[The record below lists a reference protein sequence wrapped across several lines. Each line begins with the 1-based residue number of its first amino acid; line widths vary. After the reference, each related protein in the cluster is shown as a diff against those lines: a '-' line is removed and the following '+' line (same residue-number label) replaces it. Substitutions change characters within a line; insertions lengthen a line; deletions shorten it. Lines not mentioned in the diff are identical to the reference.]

1 MVKNNIRKEIE
12 MKTNIIGIFE
22 EEGLLISALQKIH
35 DKNIEITEVFT
46 PYPIHE
52 VFKIMKRR
60 TKFEIAT
67 FIFAAAGLVISY
79 MFLYWTSVISY
90 PLIYGGK
97 PYHSIPSFII
107 ICFVTT
113 ICVAVLLSVVTF
125 FIRSRLY
132 PGKTPIIID
141 HRITDNAFVILV
153 NTKPDMSIDD
163 IESINVL
170 MKQNGAVEVIEN

>member
-1 MVKNNIRKEIE
+1 
-12 MKTNIIGIFE
+12 MKTNIIGIFGE
-22 EEGLLISALQKIH
+22 EDLLISALQKIR

-52 VFKIMKRR
+52 VAKIMKRK
-60 TKFEIAT
+60 TKLQIAA
-67 FIFAAAGLVISY
+67 FVFAAAGLVISY
-79 MFLYWTSVISY
+79 LFLYWSSVISY

-113 ICVAVLLSVVTF
+113 ICVAIILSVVTF

-132 PGKTPIIID
+132 PGKKPTIID
-141 HRITDNAFVILV
+141 HRITDNAFVILI
-153 NTKPDMSIDD
+153 NTKPEMSSGD
-163 IESINVL
+163 IRTINSLL
-170 MKQNGAVEVIEN
+170 MTNGAVEVIENWS

>member
-1 MVKNNIRKEIE
+1 M
-12 MKTNIIGIFE
+12 TSNIIGIFE
-22 EEGLLISALQKIH
+22 EEDLLISAMKKIQ
-35 DKNIEITEVFT
+35 DKNIVITEVFT

-52 VFKIMKRR
+52 VFKIMKRK
-60 TKFEIAT
+60 TKLQIVT
-67 FIFAAAGLVISY
+67 FLFAAAGLVGSY
-79 MFLYWTSVISY
+79 LFLYWTSVISY

-113 ICVAVLLSVVTF
+113 ICVAILLSVITF

-132 PGKTPIIID
+132 PGKKPTIID
-141 HRITDNAFVILV
+141 HRITDNAFVIQIC
-153 NTKPDMSIDD
+153 TEPEMSASD
-163 IESINVL
+163 IKTINSI

>member
-1 MVKNNIRKEIE
+1 M
-12 MKTNIIGIFE
+12 TSNIIGIFE
-22 EEGLLISALQKIH
+22 EEDLLISAMKKIH
-35 DKNIEITEVFT
+35 DKNIVITEVFT

-52 VFKIMKRR
+52 VFKIMKRK
-60 TKFEIAT
+60 TKLQIAT
-67 FIFAAAGLVISY
+67 FLFAAAGLVISY
-79 MFLYWTSVISY
+79 LFLYWTSVISY

-113 ICVAVLLSVVTF
+113 ICVAILLSVATF

-132 PGKTPIIID
+132 PGKKPTIVD
-141 HRITDNAFVILV
+141 RRITDNAFVIQIC
-153 NTKPDMSIDD
+153 PGPEMSASD
-163 IESINVL
+163 IKTINSL

>member
-1 MVKNNIRKEIE
+1 

-22 EEGLLISALQKIH
+22 EEGLLVSALQKIY

-52 VFKIMKRR
+52 VFRIMKRK
-60 TKFEIAT
+60 TKFQIAT

-79 MFLYWTSVISY
+79 IFLYWTSVISY

-97 PYHSIPSFII
+97 PYHSIPSFVI

-113 ICVAVLLSVVTF
+113 ICVAVLLSVLTF
-125 FIRSRLY
+125 FIRSKLY
-132 PGKTPIIID
+132 PGKIPTIVHD
-141 HRITDNAFVILV
+141 EITDHAFVILINIKSEMTV
-153 NTKPDMSIDD
+153 GD
-163 IESINVL
+163 IKTINSL
-170 MKQNGAVEVIEN
+170 LKKNGAVEVIEK